1 MAKTEKTRQE
11 IIAENE
17 KLSDKILRDLKQS
30 AVDNMDYK
38 SAKEK
43 MQEGN
48 KIKKVDVFNLRDYF
62 KYKDAIQNDKDLK
75 DVFPSDYPIKQLDL
89 FRQTLEKEQERS

>member
-1 MAKTEKTRQE
+1 MAIRKEGKEVQ
-11 IIAENE
+11 
-17 KLSDKILRDLKQS
+17 
-30 AVDNMDYK
+30 DNMDYK

-48 KIKKVDVFNLRDYF
+48 RIKKVDVFNLRDYF
-62 KYKDAIQNDKDLK
+62 KYKNAIQNDKDLK